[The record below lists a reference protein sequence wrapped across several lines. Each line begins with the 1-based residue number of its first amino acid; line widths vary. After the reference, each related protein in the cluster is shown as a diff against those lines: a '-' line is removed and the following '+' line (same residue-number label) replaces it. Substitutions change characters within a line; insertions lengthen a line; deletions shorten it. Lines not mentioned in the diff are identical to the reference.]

1 VLERHYSASAFITST
16 SQDGINGNFKTPAE
30 DLSVERFAKVLV
42 AHTGTFS

>member
-16 SQDGINGNFKTPAE
+16 SQDGIHGNFKTPAD

-42 AHTGTFS
+42 AHAATFV